1 MIGID
6 RVPECG
12 SNDEVLRAHGLDA
25 ASLRE
30 RLLRDDVP
38 VLGHRR
44 HAAHTA
50 RAGIFAWEDATL
62 DVLGRRIEMAG
73 MQTAGLTDAEIAVAL
88 VQHHGEAT
96 QPRPADCLTSTRGAC
111 RRRCPAARDTCCRTS
126 ARTSKRCPPG
136 TTW

>member
-1 MIGID
+1 MTTFLFWDID
-6 RVPECG
+6 G
-12 SNDEVLRAHGLDA
+12 T
-25 ASLRE
+25 
-30 RLLRDDVP
+30 LLT
-38 VLGHRR
+38 
-44 HAAHTA
+44 AA

-88 VQHHGEAT
+88 VQHHGEADAAAAGRLLDEYAGRLPEAL
-96 QPRPADCLTSTRGAC
+96 PRREPS
-111 RRRCPAARDTCCRTS
+111 CRTS